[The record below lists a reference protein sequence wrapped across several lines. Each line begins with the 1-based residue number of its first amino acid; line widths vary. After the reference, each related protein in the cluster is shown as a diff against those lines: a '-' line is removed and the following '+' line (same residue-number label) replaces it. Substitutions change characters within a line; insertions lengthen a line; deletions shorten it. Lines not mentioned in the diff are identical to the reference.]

1 MLYHLVLL
9 MIFLLNEIRAHA
21 NVKVVEL
28 LNNVTLTATYASFKK
43 HENVTIYGVEI
54 KVLNVQT
61 KVQCASQ
68 CIKTEECNTFAIRK
82 NTPPPFYCGLFTGN
96 LDTNHYYAMDDN
108 EFDVYETQNMCTL
121 NPLICEHG
129 SVCIPNFNNNTYYCK
144 WCFPPYHGKHC
155 NVTAE
160 TVNKEAIPEDIR
172 TGKNASCRSLKK
184 YFGPQKTFVPVVTYP
199 WRDNRKLV
207 VICHSDGSTQISKI
221 YINQHG
227 PLYDRVSTLT
237 KLSDM
242 KTSAYRISTT
252 ALNMLYKLIRFK
264 RIQFVCR
271 GSGTSQGFMTSS
283 IPSTN
288 VVSMLKY
295 FIGESNDLP
304 DSCGTFKWG
313 ERCEIMKN
321 QKWSKEGIPYETRI
335 YNEIFRLDSN
345 VTEGFSMAD
354 HKYGCLNEFGAYKA
368 GESYALWV
376 Y

>member
-207 VICHSDGSTQISKI
+207 VICHS
-221 YINQHG
+221 
-227 PLYDRVSTLT
+227 
-237 KLSDM
+237 
-242 KTSAYRISTT
+242 
-252 ALNMLYKLIRFK
+252 
-264 RIQFVCR
+264 
-271 GSGTSQGFMTSS
+271 
-283 IPSTN
+283 
-288 VVSMLKY
+288 
-295 FIGESNDLP
+295 GESNDLP